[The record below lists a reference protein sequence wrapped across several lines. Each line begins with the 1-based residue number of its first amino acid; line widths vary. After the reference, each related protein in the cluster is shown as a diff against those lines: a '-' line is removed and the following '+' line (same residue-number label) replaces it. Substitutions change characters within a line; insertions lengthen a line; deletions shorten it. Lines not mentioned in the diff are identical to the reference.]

1 VIKVK
6 LYIKNMVCN
15 RCKWVVESEL
25 VKLGLQPIA
34 VELGEVE
41 LSTEMTSHQ
50 IEALTRVLHSLGFDL
65 IMDEKVKSIEKIK
78 HLIIEVIYN
87 HNNQLQVNL
96 SAYIAGH
103 LNQDYNTLSNLFS
116 EIEGTTIEKYY
127 ILQKIERVKELLTYN
142 EKTLS
147 EIAFLLD
154 YSSVAYL
161 SNQFKTVTGL
171 TPSSYKQLKE
181 KNRQEIDELTKK
193 CYNINPK

>member
-1 VIKVK
+1 MKI
-6 LYIKNMVCN
+6 YIKNMVCN

-78 HLIIEVIYN
+78 NLIIEVIYN
-87 HNNQLQVNL
+87 NNNQLQVNL
-96 SAYIAGH
+96 STY
-103 LNQDYNTLSNLFS
+103 LVSFLKQDYNVLSNLFS

-161 SNQFKTVTGL
+161 SNQFKKVTGV

>member
-78 HLIIEVIYN
+78 NLIIEVIYN
-87 HNNQLQVNL
+87 NNNQLQVNL
-96 SAYIAGH
+96 STY
-103 LNQDYNTLSNLFS
+103 LVSFLKQDYNVLSNLFS

-147 EIAFLLD
+147 EIA
-154 YSSVAYL
+154 
-161 SNQFKTVTGL
+161 GL
-171 TPSSYKQLKE
+171 F
-181 KNRQEIDELTKK
+181 
-193 CYNINPK
+193 